1 MAKPE
6 LLQALSSL
14 NKRIESLLL
23 EQTMLKDTISSLNKE
38 IEELKLQK
46 QLDKETIDKA
56 NQKIEFLS
64 LSYRLA
70 NSPEALTKARMKIS
84 SLIRTIDTC
93 IRLINED

>member
-14 NKRIESLLL
+14 NKRIETLLQ
-23 EQTMLKDTISSLNKE
+23 EQIILKQQISNLNKE
-38 IEELKLQK
+38 IEELRQQK
-46 QLDKETIDKA
+46 QIDKDTIEKA
-56 NQKIEFLS
+56 NQQIEFLS

-70 NSPEALTKARMKIS
+70 ASPEALAKARMKIS
-84 SLIRTIDTC
+84 SLIRTIDMC